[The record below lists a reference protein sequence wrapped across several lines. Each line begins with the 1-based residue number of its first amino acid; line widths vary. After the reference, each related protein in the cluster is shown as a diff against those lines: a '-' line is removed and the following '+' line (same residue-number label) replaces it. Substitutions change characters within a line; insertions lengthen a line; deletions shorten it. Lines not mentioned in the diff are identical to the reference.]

1 MEVIILDSWYK
12 LRVAKVRDS
21 IIIKLMNLCEEF
33 EEIFLHD
40 REFYIKIMRFK
51 DEDISKI
58 LNSYKINLDFYR
70 EKMLDL
76 NIETISIKERKYPL
90 YLKNISHPPVFLY
103 VKGKLNFY
111 EKNIGVV
118 GTRKMS
124 SYGES
129 ACKGL
134 VGDLV
139 GAGVAIT
146 SGLAIGI
153 DVVAHRRALTLGG
166 KTIAVVGSGLDVI
179 YPPENK
185 YEWEKIAK
193 EGTLISEYPLGTPP
207 DRFNFPRRN
216 RIIVGLTRGVAVI
229 ESYKKGGSLIT
240 AKLALEENRD
250 VFVIPGF
257 PNYPSF
263 EGNNNLIKDSYGK
276 LITSG
281 KNILE
286 EYDWDRKNKI
296 DISVDMDISIEEE
309 KIYNAL
315 VVEKSLDEL
324 MSETKIP
331 IGKLLGLLT
340 NLELKKLVRGIAGGK
355 YRRI

>member
-1 MEVIILDSWYK
+1 MDSWYK
-12 LRVAKVRDS
+12 LRVAGVRDS
-21 IIIKLMNLCEEF
+21 LIIKLMNLCEEF
-33 EEIFLHD
+33 EQIFLHD
-40 REFYIKIMRFK
+40 RSFYTKIMKLK
-51 DEDISKI
+51 DEDIDKI

-76 NIETISIKERKYPL
+76 NIETISIKEKEYPL

-103 VKGKLNFY
+103 IKGKKNFY
-111 EKNIGVV
+111 DKNIGVV

-129 ACKGL
+129 ACKQL

-139 GAGVAIT
+139 GAGVTIT
-146 SGLAIGI
+146 SGLAVGV
-153 DVVAHRRALTLGG
+153 DVTAHKKTLNLGG
-166 KTIAVVGSGLDVI
+166 NTIAVVGSGLDII

-185 YEWEKIAK
+185 YEWERISR

-207 DRFNFPRRN
+207 NRYNFPRRN
-216 RIIVGLTRGVAVI
+216 RIIVGLTRGVAVV

-257 PNYPSF
+257 PNYQSF
-263 EGNNNLIKDSYGK
+263 EGNNDLIKDSYGK
-276 LITSG
+276 LVTSG
-281 KNILE
+281 KDILK
-286 EYDWDRKNKI
+286 EYGWIGENKTSVKI
-296 DISVDMDISIEEE
+296 DIDLEEE
-309 KIYNAL
+309 KVYSAL

-324 MSETKIP
+324 ISETGIS
-331 IGKLLGLLT
+331 IGKLLGVLT
-340 NLELKKLVRGIAGGK
+340 NLELKKLVRAIAGGK

>member
-1 MEVIILDSWYK
+1 MDSWYK
-12 LRVAKVRDS
+12 LRVAGVRDS

-40 REFYIKIMRFK
+40 RVFYSEFMRLK

-70 EKMLDL
+70 EKMLNL
-76 NIETISIKERKYPL
+76 NIETISIKEKEYPL

-103 VKGKLNFY
+103 MKGKMTFY

-118 GTRKMS
+118 GTRKMT

-139 GAGVAIT
+139 RAGVTIT
-146 SGLAIGI
+146 SGLATGV
-153 DVVAHRRALTLGG
+153 DVTAHKRALNLGG
-166 KTIAVVGSGLDVI
+166 NTIAVVGSGLDVV

-185 YEWEKIAK
+185 YEWERITK

-207 DRFNFPRRN
+207 DRYNFPRRN

-250 VFVIPGF
+250 VFIIPGF

-276 LITSG
+276 LVTSG
-281 KNILE
+281 KDILE
-286 EYDWDRKNKI
+286 EYGWTGENEI
-296 DISVDMDISIEEE
+296 NINVDIGAEEG
-309 KIYNAL
+309 KIYSAL

-324 MSETKIP
+324 MTETKIS

-340 NLELKKLVRGIAGGK
+340 NLELKKLVRAIAGGK
-355 YRRI
+355 YRRV

>member
-1 MEVIILDSWYK
+1 MEVKALDSWYK
-12 LRVAKVRDS
+12 LRVAGVRDS
-21 IIIKLMNLCEEF
+21 IIIKLMNLCEKF

-40 REFYIKIMRFK
+40 RSFYNKIMRFK
-51 DEDISKI
+51 YEDIDKI

-76 NIETISIKERKYPL
+76 NIETISIKEREYPL

-103 VKGKLNFY
+103 IKGKINFY
-111 EKNIGVV
+111 DKNIGVV
-118 GTRKMS
+118 GTRKMT

-129 ACKGL
+129 ACREL
-134 VGDLV
+134 VGELV
-139 GAGVAIT
+139 GAGVTIT
-146 SGLAIGI
+146 SGLATGV
-153 DVVAHRRALTLGG
+153 DVTAHKRALNLGG
-166 KTIAVVGSGLDVI
+166 NTIAVVGSGLDVI

-185 YEWEKIAK
+185 YEWERIAR

-207 DRFNFPRRN
+207 DRYNFPRRN
-216 RIIVGLTRGVAVI
+216 RIIVGLTRGVTVV

-240 AKLALEENRD
+240 AKLALEEGRD
-250 VFVIPGF
+250 VFVVPGF

-276 LITSG
+276 LITCG
-281 KNILE
+281 KDILE
-286 EYDWDRKNKI
+286 EYGWDEKKQINVKI
-296 DISVDMDISIEEE
+296 NIDSEEE
-309 KIYNAL
+309 KVYSVL

-324 MSETKIP
+324 ITETHIP

-340 NLELKKLVRGIAGGK
+340 NLELKKLVRAIAGGK
-355 YRRI
+355 YRRV

>member
-1 MEVIILDSWYK
+1 MDSWYK
-12 LRVAKVRDS
+12 LRVAGVRDS
-21 IIIKLMNLCEEF
+21 LIIKLMNLCEQF

-40 REFYIKIMRFK
+40 SAFYSKIMRFK
-51 DEDISKI
+51 NEDINKI

-76 NIETISIKERKYPL
+76 NIETISIKEKEYPL

-103 VKGKLNFY
+103 IKGKLNFY
-111 EKNIGVV
+111 DKNIGVV
-118 GTRKMS
+118 GTRKMT

-139 GAGVAIT
+139 RAGVTIT
-146 SGLAIGI
+146 SGLATGV
-153 DVVAHRRALTLGG
+153 DVTAHKRALNLGG
-166 KTIAVVGSGLDVI
+166 NTIAVIGSGLDVI

-185 YEWEKIAK
+185 YQWERIIK
-193 EGTLISEYPLGTPP
+193 EGTIISEYPLGTPP

-240 AKLALEENRD
+240 AKLALEEGRD
-250 VFVIPGF
+250 VFIIPGF

-281 KNILE
+281 KDILE
-286 EYDWDRKNKI
+286 EYGWSGENEAKI
-296 DISVDMDISIEEE
+296 SINIDIEEE
-309 KIYNAL
+309 KIYNVL

-340 NLELKKLVRGIAGGK
+340 NLELKKLVRAIAGGK

>member
-33 EEIFLHD
+33 EEIFLYD
-40 REFYIKIMRFK
+40 RVFYSKVMRFK
-51 DEDISKI
+51 DEDINKI

-76 NIETISIKERKYPL
+76 NIETISMKEKGYPL

-103 VKGKLNFY
+103 LKGKMSFY

-124 SYGES
+124 SYGET
-129 ACKGL
+129 ACKKL
-134 VGDLV
+134 VSDLV
-139 GAGVAIT
+139 GAGVTIT
-146 SGLAIGI
+146 SGLAVGI
-153 DVVAHRRALTLGG
+153 DVTAHKRALNLGG
-166 KTIAVVGSGLDVI
+166 NTIAVVGSGLDII

-185 YEWEKIAK
+185 HEWEKISK

-207 DRFNFPRRN
+207 ERYNFPRRN

-250 VFVIPGF
+250 VFIIPGF
-257 PNYPSF
+257 PSYPSF

-276 LITSG
+276 LITG
-281 KNILE
+281 GEDILN
-286 EYDWDRKNKI
+286 EYGWAREDKI
-296 DISVDMDISIEEE
+296 NISVDIGIEEE
-309 KIYNAL
+309 KIYNSL

-324 MSETKIP
+324 VNETKIP

>member
-1 MEVIILDSWYK
+1 MDSWYK
-12 LRVAKVRDS
+12 LRVAGVRDS

-40 REFYIKIMRFK
+40 RVFYSKFMRFK

-70 EKMLDL
+70 EKMLNL
-76 NIETISIKERKYPL
+76 NIETISIRERKYPL

-103 VKGKLNFY
+103 IKGKMTFP

-118 GTRKMS
+118 GTRKMTG
-124 SYGES
+124 YGES
-129 ACKGL
+129 ACRGL

-139 GAGVAIT
+139 GAGVTIT
-146 SGLAIGI
+146 SGLATGI
-153 DVVAHRRALTLGG
+153 DVTAHKRTLTLGG
-166 KTIAVVGSGLDVI
+166 NTIAVVGSGLDVI

-185 YEWEKIAK
+185 YEWEKISR

-207 DRFNFPRRN
+207 DRYNFPRRN
-216 RIIVGLTRGVAVI
+216 RIIVGLSRGVTVI

-240 AKLALEENRD
+240 AKLALEEGRD

-257 PNYPSF
+257 PNYLSF
-263 EGNNNLIKDSYGK
+263 EGNNNLIRDSYGK
-276 LITSG
+276 LITGG
-281 KNILE
+281 KDILE
-286 EYDWDRKNKI
+286 EYGWDGDGKI
-296 DISVDMDISIEEE
+296 NISLDIGPEEE
-309 KIYNAL
+309 KVYNAL

-324 MSETKIP
+324 ITETKLP

-340 NLELKKLVRGIAGGK
+340 NLELKKLVRAVAGGK
-355 YRRI
+355 YRRV

>member
-21 IIIKLMNLCEEF
+21 VIIKLMNLCEEF

-40 REFYIKIMRFK
+40 RAFYSKIMRFK
-51 DEDISKI
+51 NEDINKI

-76 NIETISIKERKYPL
+76 NIETISIKEKGYPL

-103 VKGKLNFY
+103 IKGKLSFY

-129 ACKGL
+129 ACKKLVSEL
-134 VGDLV
+134 VGEKV
-139 GAGVAIT
+139 TIT
-146 SGLAIGI
+146 SGLAIGV
-153 DVVAHRRALTLGG
+153 DVTAHRRALALGG
-166 KTIAVVGSGLDVI
+166 NTIAVVGSGLDII

-185 YEWEKIAK
+185 YEWEKISR

-207 DRFNFPRRN
+207 NRYNFPRRN

-250 VFVIPGF
+250 VFIIPGF
-257 PNYPSF
+257 PSYPSF
-263 EGNNNLIKDSYGK
+263 EGNNNLIKGSYGR

-281 KNILE
+281 KDILD
-286 EYDWDRKNKI
+286 EYGWTRKNEI
-296 DISVDMDISIEEE
+296 NISLDIGVEEE

-324 MSETKIP
+324 IKETNIP

>member
-1 MEVIILDSWYK
+1 MEVRILDSWYK
-12 LRVAKVRDS
+12 LRVAGVRDS
-21 IIIKLMNLCEEF
+21 VIIKLMNLCEEF

-40 REFYIKIMRFK
+40 RVFYSKFMKLK

-103 VKGKLNFY
+103 IKGKMTFY

-118 GTRKMS
+118 GTRKMT

-129 ACKGL
+129 ACKGI

-139 GAGVAIT
+139 GAGVTIT
-146 SGLAIGI
+146 SGLATGI
-153 DVVAHRRALTLGG
+153 DVTAHKKALTLGG
-166 KTIAVVGSGLDVI
+166 NTIAVVGSGLDVI

-185 YEWEKIAK
+185 YEWERISK

-207 DRFNFPRRN
+207 DRYNFPRRN
-216 RIIVGLTRGVAVI
+216 RIIVGLTRGVTVI

-240 AKLALEENRD
+240 AKLALEEGRD

-257 PNYPSF
+257 PDYLSF

-281 KNILE
+281 KDILE
-286 EYDWDRKNKI
+286 EYGWTGNCEKKI
-296 DISVDMDISIEEE
+296 GADIGVEEE
-309 KIYNAL
+309 RVYNAL

-324 MSETKIP
+324 ITETKLP

-340 NLELKKLVRGIAGGK
+340 NLELKKLVRAVAGGK
-355 YRRI
+355 YRRV